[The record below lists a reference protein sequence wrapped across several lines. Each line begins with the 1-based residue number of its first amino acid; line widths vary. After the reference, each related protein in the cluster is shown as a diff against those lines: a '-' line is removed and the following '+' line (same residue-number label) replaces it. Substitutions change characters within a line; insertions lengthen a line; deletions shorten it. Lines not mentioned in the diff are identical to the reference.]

1 MSLSDR
7 RRRFA
12 PPGCPRVLLVG
23 RDRKYLAE
31 AAERLR
37 ADGVEVA
44 TTCRPSE
51 IADLVNRWNLNV
63 AVVDGSHYLAGTIR
77 SLAAIE
83 VIPTPLAVVTVA
95 EDSLISPL
103 SSNVLPK
110 WRSLAR
116 LAEHVEL
123 AFELH
128 LRHREANV
136 AFA

>member
-1 MSLSDR
+1 MSSPDV

-12 PPGCPRVLLVG
+12 RPGCPRVLLVG

-31 AAERLR
+31 ATERLR
-37 ADGVEVA
+37 ADGVPVA

-51 IADLVNRWNLNV
+51 IADLVNRWDLNV

-103 SSNVLPK
+103 SSDVLPK

-116 LAEHVEL
+116 LAEYVEL
-123 AFELH
+123 AFERRPGH
-128 LRHREANV
+128 WEGNV